1 MIFFS
6 NSKSKQGDKHKAGE
20 KQKMKIIRNSV
31 CLFIFP
37 HPVTSVV
44 DELKADVDR
53 IFTLGWLRNSLM
65 NKATEWFRGGTDK
78 VLPCDIFKS
87 HRLEWSYLYH
97 CGSHVREINDMVAQY
112 TQDVNLR
119 KKLEASREDDLRAL
133 SQFSYANLLKYFTSQ
148 NEESWQQFV
157 DSFNR
162 LTPDNSNN
170 DASLSNFFDLVDF
183 ISIKTDILNGRSR
196 EWGLSINLYDY
207 QPPLMP
213 LSHEIVIESLRDCSR
228 LFNGGNS
235 WAAIYCILKKVDSE
249 FEVEG
254 NQVTGKYT
262 NFVKYI
268 HMIRSDSSL
277 PALPDCKA
285 DNLRKKADT
294 LDIED
299 IESWNDN
306 VLKDL
311 AKAFKR
317 AIYLRRQ
324 SDGDSSKIGE
334 DS

>member
-6 NSKSKQGDKHKAGE
+6 NSKSKHGDKHKTGE
-20 KQKMKIIRNSV
+20 KPEMKKISTSYCFFLYPYTIEP
-31 CLFIFP
+31 LFN
-37 HPVTSVV
+37 
-44 DELKADVDR
+44 ELKADVDR

-65 NKATEWFRGGTDK
+65 NNASEWLQRGSDK
-78 VLPCDIFKS
+78 TLPCDIFRS

-119 KKLEASREDDLRAL
+119 KKLEASREEDLRAL
-133 SQFSYANLLKYFTSQ
+133 CRFSYANLLKYFTSQ

-157 DSFNR
+157 NRFNR
-162 LTPDNSNN
+162 LTPDDSNN
-170 DASLSNFFDLVDF
+170 DASLSKFFDLVDF

-196 EWGLSINLYDY
+196 DWGLSINLYEY

-213 LSHEIVIESLRDCSR
+213 LSHEIVRESLRDCSR
-228 LFNGGNS
+228 LFKGDNS
-235 WAAIYCILKKVDSE
+235 WAAIYCVLKKVDSE

-254 NQVTGKYT
+254 NQVTSKYT
-262 NFVKYI
+262 TFVNYI
-268 HMIRSDSSL
+268 NMIRSDESL
-277 PALPDCKA
+277 SALPDCKA
-285 DNLRKKADT
+285 DNLRKKAGT

-299 IESWNDN
+299 IESWNDKD
-306 VLKDL
+306 LKDL

-317 AIYLRRQ
+317 AVYLRRQ
-324 SDGDSSKIGE
+324 SDGDSAKIGE